1 MPSSYNA
8 GLSSELRKKISSLD
22 FDDWDDFS
30 TETGLSAR
38 AQYLIQGYTVSTLHS
53 LAAHPRKSALNL
65 ASKPNLLLEPRHLR
79 SAADPMFAA
88 IQKQVKR
95 YMRKQQDREKERAST
110 KRQAGQPRICL

>member
-38 AQYLIQGYTVSTLHS
+38 AQYLIHNILY
-53 LAAHPRKSALNL
+53 K
-65 ASKPNLLLEPRHLR
+65 
-79 SAADPMFAA
+79 A
-88 IQKQVKR
+88 I
-95 YMRKQQDREKERAST
+95 
-110 KRQAGQPRICL
+110 L